1 MRLKDRV
8 AVVTG
13 GGIGIGQAFCRG
25 LAAEGARIVIA
36 DINAAAAE
44 ATAKEIADAGGEVL
58 AVVTDVSEE
67 AAVENL
73 ARAVTE
79 KFGGVD
85 ILVNNAALFSALGA
99 GLPWHQIEVEEWD
112 RVMRVNLRGMFLV
125 TRALYPLLQQSRHG
139 RIINISS
146 ATAYKGMVNRL
157 HYVTSKAG
165 VLGFTRALAREL
177 AGSAITVNTIAIGS
191 TLSEG
196 VLGRGDMDA
205 PAVERMQAQRCVQE
219 PMYPQDIVGTLLY
232 LASDDSKFVCGE
244 TIVVDG
250 GIVFI

>member
-1 MRLKDRV
+1 MRLKDRI

-25 LAAEGARIVIA
+25 LAAEGAKVIIA
-36 DINAAAAE
+36 DIDTAAAE
-44 ATAKEIADAGGEVL
+44 ATAKEIVAAGNEALSVP
-58 AVVTDVSEE
+58 TDVADE
-67 AAVENL
+67 ADVANL
-73 ARAVTE
+73 ARTIAE
-79 KFGGVD
+79 HFGATD
-85 ILVNNAALFSALGA
+85 ILVNNAALFSALGP
-99 GLPWHQIEVEEWD
+99 GRPWHEIEVGEWD
-112 RVMRVNLRGMFLV
+112 RVMQVNLRGMFLV
-125 TRALYPLLQQSRHG
+125 TRALYPLMKGSSRG

-146 ATAYKGMVNRL
+146 ATAYKGWPNRL

-177 AGSAITVNTIAIGS
+177 SGGTTTVNTIAIGS

-196 VLGRGDMDA
+196 VLARGDMD
-205 PAVERMQAQRCVQE
+205 PATVERIKTQRCVQQA
-219 PMYPQDIVGTLLY
+219 MYPEDIVGTLVF

-250 GIVFI
+250 GIVFV

>member
-1 MRLKDRV
+1 MRLKDRI

-13 GGIGIGQAFCRG
+13 GGVGIGQAFCRG
-25 LAAEGARIVIA
+25 LAAEGAGIVIA

-44 ATAKEIADAGGEVL
+44 AAAKEIAAIGGEVL
-58 AVVTDVSEE
+58 AVVTDVAEE
-67 AAVENL
+67 ADAENL
-73 ARAVTE
+73 ARAVSD
-79 KFGGVD
+79 KFGAAD
-85 ILVNNAALFSALGA
+85 ILVNNAALFSALGS
-99 GLPWHQIEVEEWD
+99 GHPWHELEVAEWD
-112 RVMRVNLRGMFLV
+112 RVMSVNLRGMFLV
-125 TRALYPLLQQSRHG
+125 TRALYPLLRQSHHG

-177 AGSAITVNTIAIGS
+177 AGSDVTANSIAIGS

-205 PAVERMQAQRCVQE
+205 AAIDRMKAQRCVQQ
-219 PMYPQDIVGTLLY
+219 PMYPDDIVGTLLY

-250 GIVFI
+250 GIVFV

>member
-25 LAAEGARIVIA
+25 LAAEGAGVVIA

-44 ATAKEIADAGGEVL
+44 ATAKEITAAGGEVL
-58 AVVTDVSEE
+58 AVVTDVGEE
-67 AAVENL
+67 ADAENL
-73 ARAVTE
+73 AWAVTD
-79 KFGGVD
+79 KFGGAD

-99 GLPWHQIEVEEWD
+99 GRPWHQIEVAEWD
-112 RVMRVNLRGMFLV
+112 RVMHVNLRGMFLV
-125 TRALYPLLQQSRHG
+125 TRALYPLLSRSRYG

-196 VLGRGDMDA
+196 VLARGDMDSA
-205 PAVERMQAQRCVQE
+205 AVERMKAQRSVQQ

-250 GIVFI
+250 GIVFV